1 MKSNNVI
8 KKIKDVLNLNEEVK
22 LEQAK
27 LDNGTVI
34 EADAFESGNEVFIVT
49 EDEKVA
55 LPIGEYA
62 LEDGK
67 ILVVAEEG
75 LISEI
80 KDDEAEEE
88 PNEAL
93 KDAADD
99 LAKEVQEVEAKE
111 EEKEEMGYA
120 TKEEL
125 AEVKSMIEEIK
136 AMLEPKEDL
145 SADDLGNLLTE
156 ELAKHEKVEL
166 NEIPVEVQAELNEP
180 SAEPIVSNPE
190 VHKTISKFSVSKNR
204 KSTTIDRVMS
214 RLNN

>member
-8 KKIKDVLNLNEEVK
+8 EKIKDVLNLNEEVK

-34 EADAFESGNEVFIVT
+34 EADTFESGVEVFIVT

-55 LPIGEYA
+55 LPVGEYA

-67 ILVVAEEG
+67 ILVVTEEG
-75 LISEI
+75 LIAEI
-80 KDDEAEEE
+80 KDAEAEEVE
-88 PNEAL
+88 
-93 KDAADD
+93 
-99 LAKEVQEVEAKE
+99 EVEEVEAK
-111 EEKEEMGYA
+111 EKEEMGYA

-145 SADDLGNLLTE
+145 SAEDLGNLLTE
-156 ELAKHEKVEL
+156 ELAKHERVEL

-190 VHKTISKFSVSKNR
+190 VKKTISKFSVSKNR
-204 KSTTIDRVMS
+204 KSTTIDRVMA

>member
-8 KKIKDVLNLNEEVK
+8 EKIKDVLNLNEEVK

-34 EADAFESGNEVFIVT
+34 EADAFESGKEVFIVT

-80 KDDEAEEE
+80 KDAEAEEE
-88 PNEAL
+88 TEE
-93 KDAADD
+93 
-99 LAKEVQEVEAKE
+99 EVEEVEAKE

-125 AEVKSMIEEIK
+125 AEVKDMIEEIK

-190 VHKTISKFSVSKNR
+190 VHKTISKFSLSKNK
-204 KSTTIDRVMS
+204 KSHTIDRVMS

>member
-8 KKIKDVLNLNEEVK
+8 EKIKDVLNLNEEVK

-49 EDEKVA
+49 EEKVA
-55 LPIGEYA
+55 LPIGEYI

-80 KDDEAEEE
+80 KDAEAEEE
-88 PNEAL
+88 TEE
-93 KDAADD
+93 
-99 LAKEVQEVEAKE
+99 EVEEVEAKE

>member
-8 KKIKDVLNLNEEVK
+8 EKIKDVLNLNEEVK

-34 EADAFESGNEVFIVT
+34 EADSFESGVEVFIVT

-55 LPIGEYA
+55 LPVGEYA

-75 LISEI
+75 VIAEI
-80 KDDEAEEE
+80 KDAEAEEE
-88 PNEAL
+88 VEETEAE
-93 KDAADD
+93 
-99 LAKEVQEVEAKE
+99 EVEVEAAE
-111 EEKEEMGYA
+111 EEEMGYA

-125 AEVKSMIEEIK
+125 AEVKDMIEEIK

-145 SADDLGNLLTE
+145 SEDLGNLLTE
-156 ELAKHEKVEL
+156 ELAKHERVEL
-166 NEIPVEVQAELNEP
+166 NEVPVEVQAELNEP

-204 KSTTIDRVMS
+204 KSTTIDRVME

>member
-8 KKIKDVLNLNEEVK
+8 EKIKDVLNLNEEVK

-55 LPIGEYA
+55 LPVGEYA

-67 ILVVAEEG
+67 ILVVTEDGIIA
-75 LISEI
+75 EI
-80 KDDEAEEE
+80 KDAEAEEE
-88 PNEAL
+88 AEEIE
-93 KDAADD
+93 
-99 LAKEVQEVEAKE
+99 EVEEVEAKE

-145 SADDLGNLLTE
+145 SADALGNLLTE

>member
-8 KKIKDVLNLNEEVK
+8 EKIKDVLNLNEEVK

-55 LPIGEYA
+55 LPVGEYA

-67 ILVVAEEG
+67 ILVVTEDGVIA
-75 LISEI
+75 EI
-80 KDDEAEEE
+80 KDAEAEEE
-88 PNEAL
+88 TEE
-93 KDAADD
+93 
-99 LAKEVQEVEAKE
+99 EVEEVEAKE
-111 EEKEEMGYA
+111 EEEMGYA

-156 ELAKHEKVEL
+156 ELAKHERVEL

-190 VHKTISKFSVSKNR
+190 VNKTISKFSVSKNR
-204 KSTTIDRVMS
+204 KTTTIDRVMS
-214 RLNN
+214 RINN

>member
-8 KKIKDVLNLNEEVK
+8 EKIKDVLNLNEEVK

-80 KDDEAEEE
+80 KDAEAEEE
-88 PNEAL
+88 TE
-93 KDAADD
+93 
-99 LAKEVQEVEAKE
+99 EVEEVEAKE

-125 AEVKSMIEEIK
+125 AEVKDMIEEIK

-190 VHKTISKFSVSKNR
+190 VHKTISKFNVSKNR

>member
-8 KKIKDVLNLNEEVK
+8 EKIKDVLNLNEEVK

-34 EADAFESGNEVFIVT
+34 EADSFESGVEVFIVT

-55 LPIGEYA
+55 LPIGEYG

-75 LISEI
+75 VISEI
-80 KDDEAEEE
+80 KDAEAEEVE
-88 PNEAL
+88 
-93 KDAADD
+93 
-99 LAKEVQEVEAKE
+99 EVEEVEAAE
-111 EEKEEMGYA
+111 EEESLGYA

-125 AEVKSMIEEIK
+125 AEVKDMIEEIK

-145 SADDLGNLLTE
+145 SEDLGNLLTE

-166 NEIPVEVQAELNEP
+166 NEVPVEVQAELNEP

-190 VHKTISKFSVSKNR
+190 VNKAISKFSVSKNR
-204 KSTTIDRVMS
+204 KSTTIDRVMAK
-214 RLNN
+214 LNN

>member
-8 KKIKDVLNLNEEVK
+8 EKIKDVLNLNEEVK

-55 LPIGEYA
+55 LPIGSYN

-80 KDDEAEEE
+80 KDAEAEEE
-88 PNEAL
+88 TEE
-93 KDAADD
+93 
-99 LAKEVQEVEAKE
+99 EVEEVEAKE

-125 AEVKSMIEEIK
+125 AEVKDMIEEIK

>member
-8 KKIKDVLNLNEEVK
+8 EKIKDVLNLNEEVK

-27 LDNGTVI
+27 LGNGTVI
-34 EADAFESGNEVFIVT
+34 EADSFESGVEVFIVT

-80 KDDEAEEE
+80 KDAEAEEE
-88 PNEAL
+88 TE
-93 KDAADD
+93 
-99 LAKEVQEVEAKE
+99 EVEEVEEVEAKE

-125 AEVKSMIEEIK
+125 AEVKGMIEEIK

-145 SADDLGNLLTE
+145 SEDLGNLLTE
-156 ELAKHEKVEL
+156 ELAKHERVEL
-166 NEIPVEVQAELNEP
+166 NEVPVEVQAELNEP

-190 VHKTISKFSVSKNR
+190 GNKSISKFSVSKNR

>member
-8 KKIKDVLNLNEEVK
+8 EKIKDVLNLNEEVK

-67 ILVVAEEG
+67 ILVVIEDG

-80 KDDEAEEE
+80 KEAEAEEE
-88 PNEAL
+88 TEE
-93 KDAADD
+93 
-99 LAKEVQEVEAKE
+99 EVEEVEAKE

-190 VHKTISKFSVSKNR
+190 LKKTISKFSVSKNR

>member
-8 KKIKDVLNLNEEVK
+8 EKIKDVLNLSEEVK

-34 EADAFESGNEVFIVT
+34 EADTFESGVEVFIVT

-55 LPIGEYA
+55 LPVGEYA

-67 ILVVAEEG
+67 LLVVVEEG
-75 LISEI
+75 IISEI
-80 KDDEAEEE
+80 KDAEAEEE
-88 PNEAL
+88 TE
-93 KDAADD
+93 
-99 LAKEVQEVEAKE
+99 EVEEVEAKE
-111 EEKEEMGYA
+111 EEEMGYA

-125 AEVKSMIEEIK
+125 AEVKDMIEEIK

-145 SADDLGNLLTE
+145 SEDLGNLLTE

-190 VHKTISKFSVSKNR
+190 VNKTISKFSVSKNR
-204 KSTTIDRVMS
+204 KSTTIDRVMA

>member
-8 KKIKDVLNLNEEVK
+8 EKIKDVLNLNEEVK

-55 LPIGEYA
+55 LPVGEYA

-75 LISEI
+75 IIAEI
-80 KDDEAEEE
+80 KDAEAEEE
-88 PNEAL
+88 TEE
-93 KDAADD
+93 
-99 LAKEVQEVEAKE
+99 EVEEVEAQE
-111 EEKEEMGYA
+111 EEMGYA

>member
-8 KKIKDVLNLNEEVK
+8 EKIKDVLNLNEEVK

-34 EADAFESGNEVFIVT
+34 EADTFESGVEVFIVT

-55 LPIGEYA
+55 LPVGEYA

-67 ILVVAEEG
+67 LLVVTEDG
-75 LISEI
+75 IISEI
-80 KDDEAEEE
+80 KDAEAEEE
-88 PNEAL
+88 TE
-93 KDAADD
+93 
-99 LAKEVQEVEAKE
+99 EVEEVEAKE

-125 AEVKSMIEEIK
+125 AEVKDMIEEIK

-145 SADDLGNLLTE
+145 SEDLGNLLTE

-190 VHKTISKFSVSKNR
+190 VHKTISKFSISKNR

-214 RLNN
+214 KLNN

>member
-1 MKSNNVI
+1 MKSNKVI
-8 KKIKDVLNLNEEVK
+8 EQIKNVLNLNEEVK

-34 EADAFESGNEVFIVT
+34 EADSFESGVEVFIVT

-55 LPIGEYA
+55 LPVGDYI

-75 LISEI
+75 IISEI
-80 KDDEAEEE
+80 KDAEAEEE
-88 PNEAL
+88 TEEE
-93 KDAADD
+93 
-99 LAKEVQEVEAKE
+99 EVEVEAAE
-111 EEKEEMGYA
+111 EEEESLGYA

-125 AEVKSMIEEIK
+125 AEVKDMIEEIK

-145 SADDLGNLLTE
+145 SEDLGNLLTE

>member
-8 KKIKDVLNLNEEVK
+8 EKIKDVLNLNEEVK

-55 LPIGEYA
+55 LPVGEYA

-75 LISEI
+75 IIAEI
-80 KDDEAEEE
+80 KDAEAEEE
-88 PNEAL
+88 TE
-93 KDAADD
+93 
-99 LAKEVQEVEAKE
+99 EVEEVEAKE
-111 EEKEEMGYA
+111 EEEMGYA

-125 AEVKSMIEEIK
+125 AEVKGMIEEIK

>member
-1 MKSNNVI
+1 M
-8 KKIKDVLNLNEEVK
+8 
-22 LEQAK
+22 
-27 LDNGTVI
+27 I
-34 EADAFESGNEVFIVT
+34 EADSFESGVEVFIVT

-55 LPIGEYA
+55 LPVGDYI

-75 LISEI
+75 VISEI
-80 KDDEAEEE
+80 KDAEAEEE
-88 PNEAL
+88 TE
-93 KDAADD
+93 
-99 LAKEVQEVEAKE
+99 EVEEVEAAE
-111 EEKEEMGYA
+111 EEEESLGYA

-125 AEVKSMIEEIK
+125 AEVKDMIEEIK

-145 SADDLGNLLTE
+145 SEDLGNLLTE

-166 NEIPVEVQAELNEP
+166 NEVPVEVQAELNEP

-190 VHKTISKFSVSKNR
+190 VNKAISKFSVSKNR
-204 KSTTIDRVMS
+204 KSTTIDRVMA

>member
-8 KKIKDVLNLNEEVK
+8 EKIKDVLNLNEEVK

-34 EADAFESGNEVFIVT
+34 EADAFESGVEVFIVT

-55 LPIGEYA
+55 LPVGEYA

-67 ILVVAEEG
+67 LLVVTEEG
-75 LISEI
+75 IISEI
-80 KDDEAEEE
+80 KDAEAEEE
-88 PNEAL
+88 TE
-93 KDAADD
+93 
-99 LAKEVQEVEAKE
+99 EVEEVEAKE
-111 EEKEEMGYA
+111 EEEMGYA

>member
-8 KKIKDVLNLNEEVK
+8 EKIKDVLNLNEEVK

-34 EADAFESGNEVFIVT
+34 EADSFESGVEVFIVT

-55 LPIGEYA
+55 LPIGGYT

-75 LISEI
+75 VISEI
-80 KDDEAEEE
+80 KDAEEE
-88 PNEAL
+88 VEETEE
-93 KDAADD
+93 
-99 LAKEVQEVEAKE
+99 EVEVEAAE
-111 EEKEEMGYA
+111 EEESLGYA

-125 AEVKSMIEEIK
+125 AEVKDMIEEIK

-145 SADDLGNLLTE
+145 SEDLGNLLTE

-166 NEIPVEVQAELNEP
+166 NEVPVEVHAELNEP

-190 VHKTISKFSVSKNR
+190 VNKAISKFSVSKNR
-204 KSTTIDRVMS
+204 KSTTIDRVMA

>member
-8 KKIKDVLNLNEEVK
+8 EKIKDVLNLNEEVK

-34 EADAFESGNEVFIVT
+34 EADSFESGVEVFIVT

-75 LISEI
+75 VISEI
-80 KDDEAEEE
+80 KEEEAEEE
-88 PNEAL
+88 VEETEAE
-93 KDAADD
+93 
-99 LAKEVQEVEAKE
+99 EVEVEAAE
-111 EEKEEMGYA
+111 EEEMGYA

-125 AEVKSMIEEIK
+125 AEVKDMIEEIK

-145 SADDLGNLLTE
+145 SEDLGNLLTE
-156 ELAKHEKVEL
+156 ELAKHERVEL
-166 NEIPVEVQAELNEP
+166 NEVPVEVQAELNEP

-190 VHKTISKFSVSKNR
+190 VNKAISKFSVSKNR
-204 KSTTIDRVMS
+204 KSTTIDRVMA

>member
-8 KKIKDVLNLNEEVK
+8 EKIKDVLNLNEEVK

-34 EADAFESGNEVFIVT
+34 EADAFESGVEVFIVT

-55 LPIGEYA
+55 LPVGEYA

-67 ILVVAEEG
+67 LLVVTEEG
-75 LISEI
+75 IISEI
-80 KDDEAEEE
+80 KDAEAEEE
-88 PNEAL
+88 TE
-93 KDAADD
+93 
-99 LAKEVQEVEAKE
+99 EVEEVEAQE
-111 EEKEEMGYA
+111 EEMGYA

-190 VHKTISKFSVSKNR
+190 VKKTISKFSVSKNR
-204 KSTTIDRVMS
+204 KSTTIDRVME